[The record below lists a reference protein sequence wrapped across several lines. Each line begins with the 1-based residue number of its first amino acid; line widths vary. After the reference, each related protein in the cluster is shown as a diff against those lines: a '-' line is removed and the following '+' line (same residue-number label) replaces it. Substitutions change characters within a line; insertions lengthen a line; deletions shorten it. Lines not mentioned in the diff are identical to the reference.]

1 MTRAALALLAAS
13 LPATAQDLLAPER
26 LARLP
31 AGERAAWERYVEDS
45 RRQMEVDRRSLE
57 AERAALGVRAGPPAP
72 GGPPFALGAAMTGE
86 WFRSA
91 EARRLAHVIVS
102 FQTPT
107 GGWSKN
113 LALDGEPRR
122 KGQGYTASEGWEY
135 VGTFDNGATTEQL
148 RFLGRVFEA
157 QKDEADRRALEAG
170 IEYVLRA
177 QFPNGCWPQVYPLVG
192 GYHDAA
198 TYNDDATVRILAL
211 LQEVDRAG
219 RAWVPEDL
227 RARARSGL
235 ARGVACLLA
244 SQVEVDGRPTVWAAQ
259 HDPLTLVPVK
269 ARAYEHASLSGQES
283 AGILAFL
290 MALPSPD
297 AKVTAAVRA
306 AAAWFHQNAI
316 RGFAYEGRELKP
328 TPGAG
333 PLWARFYEI
342 GTNRPIFSNRDG
354 VVRYRWEELGEERR
368 RGYAWY
374 TDEPARVLRTFEA
387 WATDGPLL
395 HR

>member
-1 MTRAALALLAAS
+1 MTRAALLLLAAS
-13 LPATAQDLLAPER
+13 LPAAAQDLLAPER

-31 AGERAAWERYVEDS
+31 AGERAAWERYLETS
-45 RRQMEVDRRSLE
+45 RRLMEVDRETLD
-57 AERAALGVRAGPPAP
+57 AERAALGARSGPPAP
-72 GGPPFALGAAMTGE
+72 SGPPFVLGAAMTAD
-86 WFRSA
+86 WFRGA

-102 FQTPT
+102 FQTPS

-148 RFLGRVFEA
+148 RFLGRVVEGLG
-157 QKDEADRRALEAG
+157 DESHRRALEAG
-170 IEYVLRA
+170 VEYVLRA

-198 TYNDDATVRILAL
+198 TYNDDATVRILEL
-211 LQEVDRAG
+211 LQEVDRPG
-219 RAWVPEDL
+219 RAWVTEDL

-235 ARGVACLLA
+235 ARGVECLLA
-244 SQVEVDGRPTVWAAQ
+244 SQVEVGGRDTVWAAQ
-259 HDPLTLVPVK
+259 HDPLTLQPVK

-290 MALPSPD
+290 MGLSSPD
-297 AKVTAAVRA
+297 ERVAAAVRA
-306 AAAWFHQNAI
+306 AAAWFRENAI
-316 RGFAYEGRELKP
+316 LGFAYEGRELKRRA
-328 TPGAG
+328 GAG

-354 VVRYRWEELGEERR
+354 IVRYRWEELGDERR

-374 TDEPARVLRTFEA
+374 TEEPAVALRAYDA
-387 WATDGPLL
+387 WAGA
-395 HR
+395 R